1 MGGSFLSP
9 CRAFSSLLKE
19 RSRELFIGSDRGRV
33 REARCRLVAT
43 FFLEREKQRTFTW
56 QRAGS
61 CARGKMS
68 PRNSLLPFKLEKGN
82 HFRTHS
88 RPSLLRE
95 RAFRPGG
102 VSPNGRDDR

>member
-33 REARCRLVAT
+33 REARCRLVTA

-56 QRAGS
+56 QRSGS

-68 PRNSLLPFKLEKGN
+68 PRSNLLPCK
-82 HFRTHS
+82 
-88 RPSLLRE
+88 RE
-95 RAFRPGG
+95 AENFYVAAIEVVCERQDVA
-102 VSPNGRDDR
+102 S